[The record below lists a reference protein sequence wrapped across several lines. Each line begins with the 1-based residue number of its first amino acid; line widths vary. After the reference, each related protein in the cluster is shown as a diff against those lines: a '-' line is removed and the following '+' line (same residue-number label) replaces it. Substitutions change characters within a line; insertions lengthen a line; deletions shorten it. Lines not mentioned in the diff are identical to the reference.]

1 MSTLVNLKKGELSRH
16 VSKAL
21 NALRSG
27 YFIALPAEHGYVFV
41 VDAFNRDGVRAMQ
54 VLRGAEDG
62 VTAQVA
68 IKDIKTAQG
77 ISRELSKTAIKLA
90 EKNWPG
96 LLTLVVKPNRQ
107 LDWDL
112 GDDGYLDE
120 IAIRSPKA
128 KLFKSILTQSGPLA
142 FVSVA
147 ASGEPPILDP
157 KLISKLGDEP
167 ALIFSNGKL
176 RKGPPSTVVRAI
188 GGEIEIVRQGA
199 VHI

>member
-1 MSTLVNLKKGELSRH
+1 MATMIDLKKGELSRH
-16 VSKAL
+16 VTKAL
-21 NALRSG
+21 KALSDG

-68 IKDIKTAQG
+68 IKNIKTAQG
-77 ISRELSKTAIKLA
+77 ICRELSPMAIKLA

-107 LDWDL
+107 LAWDL
-112 GDDGYLDE
+112 GDNGYLDE

-128 KLFKSILTQSGPLA
+128 KFFKAILGKSGPLA

-147 ASGEPPILDP
+147 ASGQAPILDP
-157 KLISKLGDEP
+157 KLISKSGDEP
-167 ALIFSNGKL
+167 AIIFSNGKL
-176 RKGPPSTVVRAI
+176 RKGPQSTVVRAI
-188 GGEIEIVRQGA
+188 GGQIELMRQGA
-199 VHI
+199 VNI